1 MEICRG
7 SSATRTTLFEIV
19 FRKRLRTCRA
29 IFFTL
34 RANRSLQDAPGGGGG
49 ACTGALKS
57 KRPKD
62 CAAKLLTA
70 IDPILWACTHA
81 YLGPEPQ
88 WWIGQ
93 NRRKSE
99 NWPCQLT
106 VQATRNTRRILI
118 GFFILFRVLF
128 TCFSLL
134 LPSALQKVHE
144 LGATTLLYGRV
155 VVVFGFLV
163 FYFAFTL
170 LL

>member
-1 MEICRG
+1 MPRG
-7 SSATRTTLFEIV
+7 GTA
-19 FRKRLRTCRA
+19 
-29 IFFTL
+29 
-34 RANRSLQDAPGGGGG
+34 
-49 ACTGALKS
+49 ALKS

-134 LPSALQKVHE
+134 LPSVLQKMHE

-155 VVVFGFLV
+155 VVVVGFLV
-163 FYFAFTL
+163 FYFAFSL